1 MGRLDTER
9 QKRLEP
15 VRMAHAVQQ
24 LKQRGYEI
32 IQQDERQ
39 LQFLHRGKTVTF
51 YPYSGWATGATIT
64 DGRGLNKLLKQL
76 DDEKL

>member
-15 VRMAHAVQQ
+15 VRMARAVEQ

-51 YPYSGWATGATIT
+51 YPYSGWATGSTIT